1 MGEETSEGRS
11 EIQRL
16 VDLLMCTPAALVQ
29 SATKELEK
37 LLEKGR
43 HRVDGQLHTARVVGQ
58 VAVQAARRQAEQVL
72 QAVFARVAGGRANPQ
87 GSTTSTASMDH
98 LRTDETGAS
107 GNGDA
112 TAWVAPGPVATESAG
127 KPRTGLAIPG
137 YDSLSAS
144 QVVQR
149 LDGLS
154 RDELEDVRDHEFSH
168 RHRRTILNRADQ
180 LLSGAATDQPS

>member
-1 MGEETSEGRS
+1 MSEETSEGRS
-11 EIQRL
+11 EIERL
-16 VDLLMCTPAALVQ
+16 VDVLMCTPAALVQ
-29 SATKELEK
+29 SATEELEK

-58 VAVQAARRQAEQVL
+58 VAVQAALRQAEQAL
-72 QAVFARVAGGRANPQ
+72 EAVFARVTGGGASPRGSTA
-87 GSTTSTASMDH
+87 STTSADH
-98 LRTDETGAS
+98 LRTNETGAS

-112 TAWVAPGPVATESAG
+112 TAWVAPGPVATESAAR
-127 KPRTGLAIPG
+127 PRMGLAIPG

-180 LLSGAATDQPS
+180 LLSGSATDQSS